1 MNAMWVYW
9 ISFKLSKDQSHV
21 LNLLEI
27 PGFGARRSETLL
39 ELCGLRLAFAQ
50 AFIVYVS
57 GTDAISH
64 SRYDLRQWKGSSDS
78 FLSRTYH

>member
-50 AFIVYVS
+50 TFIVYVS
-57 GTDAISH
+57 ETDAISR
-64 SRYDLRQWKGSSDS
+64 SRYNLHQWKDPSGF
-78 FLSRTYH
+78 FLSCTYH